1 MAVVDDGVDGKHPD
15 LSASY
20 VLLSV
25 SLFFFSLMRFFH
37 CLKKNRTLKKIEV
50 CCSLFLQNNSVVTI
64 MNDKLL
70 LNYGTKFQRYLYHL

>member
-15 LSASY
+15 LSANY

-25 SLFFFSLMRFFH
+25 SLFFSLMLFFH
-37 CLKKNRTLKKIEV
+37 CLKQKPHLKKIEV

-70 LNYGTKFQRYLYHL
+70 LNYGTKFQRYLYQNY